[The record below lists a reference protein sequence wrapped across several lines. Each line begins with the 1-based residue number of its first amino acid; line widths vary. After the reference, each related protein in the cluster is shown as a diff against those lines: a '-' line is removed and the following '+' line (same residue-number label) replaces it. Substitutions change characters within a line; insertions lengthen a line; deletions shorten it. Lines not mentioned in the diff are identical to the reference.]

1 MLKEII
7 KNPFKKRY
15 SEEDEQFINFFR
27 RTVLFSTLEDSEI
40 LEFKPYI
47 YERKYNADEIVFHQ
61 GDPSKA
67 MFFVKSGKV
76 QLRMQLG
83 NYSRRLITLTEGQ
96 VFGENCLVED
106 KPHPLNAIVMEKS
119 SLYVLAQ
126 TDIQKVFMEDKD
138 IPGKMLAKFG
148 ELYYE
153 WTIKV
158 IFKLLSKNI
167 PVQEGIMDFR
177 VKNRIPADVP
187 VYNPPTETRTKE

>member
-7 KNPFKKRY
+7 KNPFKKRH

-27 RTVLFSTLEDSEI
+27 KIILFSTLEDSEI

-47 YERKYNADEIVFHQ
+47 YERNYNPDEIVFYQ

-67 MFFVKSGKV
+67 MFFVKSGRV

-106 KPHPLNAIVMEKS
+106 KPHPFNAVVMEKS
-119 SLYVLAQ
+119 TLYVLAQ
-126 TDIQKVFMEDKD
+126 TDIQKVFQEDKD

-153 WTIKV
+153 WTIKAV
-158 IFKLLSKNI
+158 FKLLSRNI
-167 PVQEGIMDFR
+167 PIQDGIMDFR
-177 VKNRIPADVP
+177 IKSRVPADIP
-187 VYNPPTETRTKE
+187 VHDPETREKS

>member
-7 KNPFKKRY
+7 KNPFKKRH

-27 RTVLFSTLEDSEI
+27 KIILFSTLEDSEI

-47 YERKYNADEIVFHQ
+47 YERNYNTDEIVFHQ

-67 MFFVKSGKV
+67 MFFVKSGRV
-76 QLRMQLG
+76 QLRIQLG
-83 NYSRRLITLTEGQ
+83 DYSRRLTTLTEGQ
-96 VFGENCLVED
+96 IFGENCLVED
-106 KPHPLNAIVMEKS
+106 KPHPLNAIVMEKTT
-119 SLYVLAQ
+119 LYVLAQ
-126 TDIQKVFMEDKD
+126 TDIQKVFQEDKD

-158 IFKLLSKNI
+158 ILKLLSKNI
-167 PVQEGIMDFR
+167 PVHDGILDFR
-177 VKNRIPADVP
+177 VKNRIPADIP
-187 VYNPPTETRTKE
+187 AHDPETREKS